1 MPEDPD
7 RMRSISAPH
16 ATVADKIRAL
26 AAAGYPRA
34 DIARFLGKRYQHVRN
49 VLQDD
54 AQAGARAAGRTG
66 VQAVAQAEGQSGGG
80 YVVGRADLSGLREP
94 TPPPQGFEEASAEP
108 YAMDAGVALL
118 RLPLQ
123 ADGAVTLPAMAL
135 QALGL
140 RPGGVALAEL
150 DGERLTIFSV
160 RESVRRIQAMA
171 RDLVDG
177 DHSLADGLIAERR
190 EVVAREAPEPRGGP
204 KPGGGRED
212 G

>member
-1 MPEDPD
+1 
-7 RMRSISAPH
+7 MRTIAAPH
-16 ATVADKIRAL
+16 VTVADKIRAL

-49 VLQDD
+49 VLEDD
-54 AQAGARAAGRTG
+54 AQAGGA
-66 VQAVAQAEGQSGGG
+66 

-94 TPPPQGFEEASAEP
+94 SPGFEEAAAEP
-108 YAMDAGVALL
+108 YAVDAGVAML
-118 RLPLQ
+118 RLPVRD
-123 ADGAVTLPAMAL
+123 DGALALPAMAL

-160 RESVRRIQAMA
+160 HESVRRIQAMA
-171 RDLVDG
+171 RDLVAG
-177 DHSLADGLIAERR
+177 DHSLADGLIVERR
-190 EVVAREAPEPRGGP
+190 EETAREATGP
-204 KPGGGRED
+204 KGSRQVGGRED

>member
-1 MPEDPD
+1 
-7 RMRSISAPH
+7 
-16 ATVADKIRAL
+16 VADKIRAL

-54 AQAGARAAGRTG
+54 AQTGAQTGAQIGAQTGGQIGAPAGVR
-66 VQAVAQAEGQSGGG
+66 AVAQTGGQTGGG
-80 YVVGRADLSGLREP
+80 YVIGRADLSGLREP
-94 TPPPQGFEEASAEP
+94 HGFEEAPAEP
-108 YAMDAGVALL
+108 YAVDAGVALL
-118 RLPLQ
+118 RLPVRD
-123 ADGAVTLPAMAL
+123 DGAMTLPAMAL

-160 RESVRRIQAMA
+160 QESVRRIQAMA
-171 RDLVDG
+171 RDLVEG

-190 EVVAREAPEPRGGP
+190 EEAARETPGP
-204 KPGGGRED
+204 QTDPQRRGGRED